1 VSDQPTMTDDKL
13 RAEVLAVAKEL
24 LAKGLV
30 EGTSGN
36 VSARLSDGTICIT
49 PSSVSYETMTLDDL
63 ATIDAAGEQIGG
75 ERTAS
80 SEKGLH
86 VACYAAF
93 PEINGCIHAHPVHA
107 TMFAVARRP
116 IPAVLD
122 EFAIYVGGDVPV
134 ADYAQSGTDAVGEA
148 AVKVLASVGAALI
161 ANHGMVAIGPD
172 LRKALGITAL
182 VERSAKIVHGAEQLG
197 ELTSVP
203 DEVNTNF
210 AAVYNW
216 VRHNS

>member
-1 VSDQPTMTDDKL
+1 MTDKPTMTDDEL
-13 RAEVLAVAKEL
+13 RGEVLAVAKEL
-24 LAKGLV
+24 LSKGLV

-49 PSSVSYETMTLDDL
+49 PSSVPYETMGLDDL
-63 ATIDAAGEQIGG
+63 AVIDAEGEQVSG

-86 VACYAAF
+86 VACYRAF

-122 EFAIYVGGDVPV
+122 EFAIYVGGNVPV
-134 ADYAQSGTDAVGEA
+134 CDYAQSGTDAVGDA
-148 AVKVLASVGAALI
+148 AVAKLGDVGAALI

-182 VERSAKIVHGAEQLG
+182 VERTARIILGAEQLG

-210 AAVYNW
+210 AAVYQW
-216 VRHNS
+216 VRNNS